1 MAEFRCTVVTDPAER
16 SEQTRRITIFLK
28 YQEELFA
35 PFEYIASSSKAFP
48 SGGKERRGERASLV
62 SLLRPSPPSRPRFLE
77 SSTSSAAASSLS
89 LSLFVAHNARD
100 WNHAARTKFSL
111 SLSRA
116 CACFERKRIRW
127 LSNSCLKTYQR
138 YTTFP
143 PPPGVKLISINKKRS
158 PLVFSFTERE
168 M

>member
-111 SLSRA
+111 SLSRMRA
-116 CACFERKRIRW
+116 LRK
-127 LSNSCLKTYQR
+127 KTNPLA
-138 YTTFP
+138 F
-143 PPPGVKLISINKKRS
+143 KLVPKNLPTLHNVSSPSRREINLDK
-158 PLVFSFTERE
+158 
-168 M
+168 

>member
-89 LSLFVAHNARD
+89 LSLSSS
-100 WNHAARTKFSL
+100 RTMLAIETTLREQNSL

-116 CACFERKRIRW
+116 CARFERKRIRW

-138 YTTFP
+138 YTFP